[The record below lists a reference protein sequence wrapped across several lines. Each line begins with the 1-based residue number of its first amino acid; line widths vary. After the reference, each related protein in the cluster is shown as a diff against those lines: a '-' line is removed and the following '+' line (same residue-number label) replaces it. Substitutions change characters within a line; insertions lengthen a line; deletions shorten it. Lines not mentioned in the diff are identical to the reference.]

1 MNNDR
6 SVRIGTV
13 IIVTVGLVI
22 LSFIAAPFIMGVF
35 KPSED
40 QTAVGY
46 TSETVRAEVLN
57 IQEEGRTT
65 VGKQEQ
71 TYQIV
76 EIEVSEGEFKGSHMF
91 LEFGKNQIM
100 PEDYILKVGS
110 EILVTVGISPLD
122 NTPGAFFVDFV
133 RGKAL
138 VWIFLL
144 FAIISFVIGSWT
156 GVRSL
161 LGIIVGMGVIVLFI
175 IPQIAN
181 GANPVVTSIIGSA
194 IFLTVSL
201 YLVYGWR
208 AMTHSAVI
216 SMMISLI
223 LTGGISVFAV
233 KLARL
238 TGFGN
243 ENMMFLIQ
251 QSENTIDMRGIL
263 LAGIIIGSL
272 GVLDDLVVGQS
283 STVFQL
289 SEVSEDLKFNDL
301 YQRAMTVGR
310 DHVAASVNTLVLA
323 YAGES
328 LPMLLLFHIT
338 NFNLGM
344 AVNVSFIA
352 EEIVRALAGTIGLF
366 LSIPISTAM
375 ACLWVLRNPEITEI
389 GST

>member
-1 MNNDR
+1 MDSDR
-6 SVRIGTV
+6 IVKIGTV
-13 IIVTVGLVI
+13 IIVTAALVI
-22 LSFIAAPFIMGVF
+22 LSFVAAPYIMNIF
-35 KPSED
+35 KPITD
-40 QTAVGY
+40 QTTVGY

-76 EIEVSEGEFKGSHMF
+76 EIEVVEGEFNHNHMF
-91 LEFGKNQIM
+91 LEFGKNQVM
-100 PEDYILKVGS
+100 PEEYILKPGD

-122 NTPGAFFVDFV
+122 NTPSAFFVDFV

-138 VWIFLL
+138 LLIFLL

-156 GVRSL
+156 GLRSL
-161 LGIIVGMGVIVLFI
+161 LGIMVGMGVIILFV

-181 GANPVVTSIIGSA
+181 GANPLVTSIIGSV
-194 IFLTVSL
+194 IFLAVSL

-208 AMTHSAVI
+208 AMTHSAAI
-216 SMMISLI
+216 SMTLSLI
-223 LTGGISVFAV
+223 LTGGVSIFAV

-251 QSENTIDMRGIL
+251 QSENPIDMRGIL

-272 GVLDDLVVGQS
+272 GVLDDLAVGQS
-283 STVFQL
+283 SAVFQL
-289 SEVSEDLKFNDL
+289 SKANVNLKFQDL
-301 YQRAMTVGR
+301 FRRAMIIGR

-328 LPMLLLFHIT
+328 LPMLLLFSIT
-338 NFNLGM
+338 HVNLGM
-344 AVNVSFIA
+344 AINVSFIA

-375 ACLWVLRNPEITEI
+375 ACLWVLRKPEIAEI
-389 GST
+389 EKT

>member
-1 MNNDR
+1 MDSDR
-6 SVRIGTV
+6 IVKVGTV
-13 IIVTVGLVI
+13 IIITAALVV
-22 LSFIAAPFIMGVF
+22 LSFVAAPYIMGIF
-35 KPSED
+35 KPTRD

-57 IQEEGRTT
+57 IQEEGQTT

-71 TYQIV
+71 IYQIV
-76 EIEVSEGEFKGSHMF
+76 EIEIMEGEFKHSHMF
-91 LEFGKNQIM
+91 LEFGKNQVM
-100 PEDYILKVGS
+100 PEEYILKPGN

-144 FAIISFVIGSWT
+144 FTVISFIIGSWT
-156 GVRSL
+156 GLRSL
-161 LGIIVGMGVIVLFI
+161 LGMMVGMGVIILFI

-181 GANPVVTSIIGSA
+181 GANPVVTSIIWSA
-194 IFLTVSL
+194 VFLAVSL

-216 SMMISLI
+216 SMMLSLI
-223 LTGGISVFAV
+223 LSGGISVFVV

-251 QSENTIDMRGIL
+251 QSENPIDMRGIL

-283 STVFQL
+283 SAVFQL
-289 SEVSEDLKFNDL
+289 SKANADLKFQDL
-301 YQRAMTVGR
+301 YQQAMTIGR
-310 DHVAASVNTLVLA
+310 DHAAASVNTLVLA

-338 NFNLGM
+338 NVNLGM

-375 ACLWVLRNPEITEI
+375 ACLWVLREPEVAEI
-389 GST
+389 EKA

>member
-1 MNNDR
+1 MDSDR
-6 SVRIGTV
+6 IVKVGTV
-13 IIVTVGLVI
+13 IIVTAALVI
-22 LSFIAAPFIMGVF
+22 LSFVAAPYIMGIF
-35 KPSED
+35 ESTDEL
-40 QTAVGY
+40 TTVGY
-46 TSETVRAEVLN
+46 TSETVRAEVLS
-57 IQEEGRTT
+57 IQEEGYTT

-71 TYQIV
+71 IYQIV
-76 EIEVSEGEFKGSHMF
+76 EIEIMEGEFKHSHMF
-91 LEFGKNQIM
+91 LEFGKNQVM
-100 PEDYILKVGS
+100 PEEYILKPGN
-110 EILVTVGISPLD
+110 EILVNVGISPLD
-122 NTPGAFFVDFV
+122 NTTSAFFIDFM

-144 FAIISFVIGSWT
+144 FAIITFIIGSWT
-156 GVRSL
+156 GLRSL
-161 LGIIVGMGVIVLFI
+161 LGIVVGMCVIVLFI

-194 IFLTVSL
+194 VFLTVSL

-216 SMMISLI
+216 SMMLSLI
-223 LTGGISVFAV
+223 LTGGISIFVV

-251 QSENTIDMRGIL
+251 QSENPIDMRGIL

-283 STVFQL
+283 SAVFQL
-289 SEVSEDLKFNDL
+289 SDANADLNFQDL
-301 YQRAMTVGR
+301 FQRGMTIGR
-310 DHVAASVNTLVLA
+310 DHAAASVNTLVLA

-328 LPMLLLFHIT
+328 LPMLLLFHVT
-338 NFNLGM
+338 NVNLGM

-375 ACLWVLRNPEITEI
+375 ACLWVLRKTDRTE
-389 GST
+389 TEKM

>member
-1 MNNDR
+1 MDGDR
-6 SVRIGTV
+6 IVKIGTV
-13 IIVTVGLVI
+13 IIVTAALVI
-22 LSFIAAPFIMGVF
+22 LSFIAAPYIMGF
-35 KPSED
+35 FEPAGE
-40 QTAVGY
+40 QTTVGY
-46 TSETVRAEVLN
+46 ASETVRAEVLN
-57 IQEEGRTT
+57 IQEEGYTT

-71 TYQIV
+71 IYQIV
-76 EIEVSEGEFKGSHMF
+76 EIEIMEGEFKHSRMF
-91 LEFGKNQIM
+91 LEFGKNQVM
-100 PEDYILKVGS
+100 PEEYILKPGN

-122 NTPGAFFVDFV
+122 NTTRALFIDFM

-144 FAIISFVIGSWT
+144 FAIIIFIIGSWT
-156 GVRSL
+156 GLRSL
-161 LGIIVGMGVIVLFI
+161 LGIVVGMGAIILFI

-194 IFLTVSL
+194 VFLTVSL

-216 SMMISLI
+216 SMMLSLI
-223 LTGGISVFAV
+223 LTGGISIFVV

-251 QSENTIDMRGIL
+251 QSENPIDMRGIL

-283 STVFQL
+283 SAVFQL
-289 SEVSEDLKFNDL
+289 SEANADLNFQDL
-301 YQRAMTVGR
+301 FQRAMTIGR
-310 DHVAASVNTLVLA
+310 DHAAASVNTLVLA

-328 LPMLLLFHIT
+328 LPMLLLFHVT
-338 NFNLGM
+338 NVNLGM

-375 ACLWVLRNPEITEI
+375 ACLWVLRKPDITE
-389 GST
+389 TEKM

>member
-1 MNNDR
+1 MDNDR
-6 SVRIGTV
+6 IVRIGTV

-22 LSFIAAPFIMGVF
+22 LSFIAAPFIMGIF
-35 KPSED
+35 KPDED
-40 QTAVGY
+40 QAAVGY

-57 IQEEGRTT
+57 IQEEGHIT

-71 TYQIV
+71 IYQIV

-100 PEDYILKVGS
+100 PEEYILKAGS

-122 NTPGAFFVDFV
+122 NTPGAFFVDFA

-161 LGIIVGMGVIVLFI
+161 LGIMVGMGVIILYI

-181 GANPVVTSIIGSA
+181 GANPVLTSIIGSA
-194 IFLTVSL
+194 VFLTVSL

-216 SMMISLI
+216 SMIISLI
-223 LTGGISVFAV
+223 LTGAVSVFAV

-251 QSENTIDMRGIL
+251 QAENPIDMRGIL

-283 STVFQL
+283 SAVFQL
-289 SEVSEDLKFNDL
+289 SEVSENLKFNNL
-301 YQRAMTVGR
+301 YQRAMTIGR

-338 NFNLGM
+338 NVNLGM

-375 ACLWVLRNPEITEI
+375 ACLWVLRKPEITEI
-389 GST
+389 EKT

>member
-1 MNNDR
+1 MDNDR
-6 SVRIGTV
+6 IIRIGTV

-22 LSFIAAPFIMGVF
+22 LSFIAAPFIMGIF
-35 KPSED
+35 KPDED
-40 QTAVGY
+40 QAAVGY

-57 IQEEGRTT
+57 IQEEGHIT

-71 TYQIV
+71 IYQIV

-100 PEDYILKVGS
+100 PEEYILKAGS

-122 NTPGAFFVDFV
+122 NTPGAFFVDFA
-133 RGKAL
+133 RWKAL

-161 LGIIVGMGVIVLFI
+161 LGIMVGMGVIILYI
-175 IPQIAN
+175 IPQIAI
-181 GANPVVTSIIGSA
+181 GANPVLTSIIGSA
-194 IFLTVSL
+194 VFLTVSL

-216 SMMISLI
+216 SMIISLI
-223 LTGGISVFAV
+223 LTGAVSVFAV

-251 QSENTIDMRGIL
+251 QSENPIDMRGIL

-283 STVFQL
+283 SAVFQL
-289 SEVSEDLKFNDL
+289 SEVSENLKFNNL
-301 YQRAMTVGR
+301 YQRAMTIGR

-338 NFNLGM
+338 NVNLGM

-375 ACLWVLRNPEITEI
+375 ACLWVLQKPEITEI
-389 GST
+389 EKT

>member
-1 MNNDR
+1 M
-6 SVRIGTV
+6 
-13 IIVTVGLVI
+13 
-22 LSFIAAPFIMGVF
+22 
-35 KPSED
+35 
-40 QTAVGY
+40 
-46 TSETVRAEVLN
+46 RAEVLN

-65 VGKQEQ
+65 VGKREQ

-76 EIEVSEGEFKGSHMF
+76 VIEVSEGEFKGSHMF

-161 LGIIVGMGVIVLFI
+161 LGIIVGMGEIVLFI
-175 IPQIAN
+175 IHHIAN

-223 LTGGISVFAV
+223 LTGGVSVFAV

-338 NFNLGM
+338 NVNLGM

-375 ACLWVLRNPEITEI
+375 ACLWVLRKPEITEI

>member
-1 MNNDR
+1 MDNDR
-6 SVRIGTV
+6 IVRIGTV
-13 IIVTVGLVI
+13 IIVTIGLVI
-22 LSFIAAPFIMGVF
+22 LSFIAAPFIMGIF
-35 KPSED
+35 KPGED
-40 QTAVGY
+40 QASVGY

-57 IQEEGRTT
+57 IQEEGRIT

-71 TYQIV
+71 IYQIV

-100 PEDYILKVGS
+100 PEEYILKVGS

-156 GVRSL
+156 GLRSL
-161 LGIIVGMGVIVLFI
+161 LGIMVGMGVIILYI

-194 IFLTVSL
+194 IFLAVSL

-216 SMMISLI
+216 SMIISLI
-223 LTGGISVFAV
+223 LTGAVSVFAV

-251 QSENTIDMRGIL
+251 QSENPIDMRGIL

-283 STVFQL
+283 SAVFQL
-289 SEVSEDLKFNDL
+289 SEVNEGLKFNDL
-301 YQRAMTVGR
+301 YWRAMTIGR

-338 NFNLGM
+338 NVNLGM
-344 AVNVSFIA
+344 AINVSFIA

-375 ACLWVLRNPEITEI
+375 ACMWVLRKPEITEI
-389 GST
+389 EST

>member
-1 MNNDR
+1 MDNNKI
-6 SVRIGTV
+6 VRTGTV
-13 IIVTVGLVI
+13 IIVTVGLVV
-22 LSFIAAPFIMGVF
+22 LSFIAAPFLMNVF
-35 KPSED
+35 RPGED
-40 QTAVGY
+40 QAAVGY

-91 LEFGKNQIM
+91 LEFGKNQVV
-100 PEDYILKVGS
+100 PEEYILKVGS

-122 NTPGAFFVDFV
+122 NAPGAFFVDFV

-144 FAIISFVIGSWT
+144 FAIISFIIGSWT

-161 LGIIVGMGVIVLFI
+161 LGIMAGMGVIVLFI

-181 GANPVVTSIIGSA
+181 GANPVLTSIIGSA
-194 IFLTVSL
+194 VFLTVSL

-223 LTGGISVFAV
+223 LTGGVSIFAV
-233 KLARL
+233 KFARL

-251 QSENTIDMRGIL
+251 QSENSIDMRGIL

-283 STVFQL
+283 SAVFQL
-289 SEVSEDLKFNDL
+289 SEVSKDLKFNNI
-301 YQRAMTVGR
+301 YHRAMIIGR

-338 NFNLGM
+338 NVNLGM

-375 ACLWVLRNPEITEI
+375 ACLWVLRKPKITEI
-389 GST
+389 EKD

>member
-1 MNNDR
+1 MDGDR
-6 SVRIGTV
+6 IVKIGTV
-13 IIVTVGLVI
+13 IIVTVALVI
-22 LSFIAAPFIMGVF
+22 LSFVAAPYIMGIF
-35 KPSED
+35 EPASE
-40 QTAVGY
+40 QTTVGY
-46 TSETVRAEVLN
+46 ASETVRAEVLN
-57 IQEEGRTT
+57 IQEEGYTT

-71 TYQIV
+71 IYQIV
-76 EIEVSEGEFKGSHMF
+76 EIEIMEGEFKHSHMF
-91 LEFGKNQIM
+91 LEFGKNQVM
-100 PEDYILKVGS
+100 PEEYILKPGN

-122 NTPGAFFVDFV
+122 NTSSAFFIDFV

-144 FAIISFVIGSWT
+144 FAVITFIIGSWT
-156 GVRSL
+156 GLRSL
-161 LGIIVGMGVIVLFI
+161 MGIVIGMGAIVLFI

-194 IFLTVSL
+194 VFLTVSL

-216 SMMISLI
+216 SMMLSLI
-223 LTGGISVFAV
+223 LTGGISIFVV

-251 QSENTIDMRGIL
+251 QSENPIDMRGIL

-283 STVFQL
+283 SAVFQL
-289 SEVSEDLKFNDL
+289 SEANADLNFQDL
-301 YQRAMTVGR
+301 FQRAMTIGR
-310 DHVAASVNTLVLA
+310 DHAAASVNTLVLA

-328 LPMLLLFHIT
+328 LPMLLLFHVT
-338 NFNLGM
+338 NVNLGM

-375 ACLWVLRNPEITEI
+375 ACLWVLRKTDITE
-389 GST
+389 TEKM

>member
-1 MNNDR
+1 MDNNKI
-6 SVRIGTV
+6 VKIGTV

-22 LSFIAAPFIMGVF
+22 LSFIAAPFIMNIFRPG
-35 KPSED
+35 ED
-40 QTAVGY
+40 QAAVGY

-76 EIEVSEGEFKGSHMF
+76 EIEVLEGEFKGSHMF
-91 LEFGKNQIM
+91 LEFGKNQII
-100 PEDYILKVGS
+100 PEEYILKVGS

-138 VWIFLL
+138 I
-144 FAIISFVIGSWT
+144 IGSWT

-161 LGIIVGMGVIVLFI
+161 LGIMVGMGVIVLFI

-181 GANPVVTSIIGSA
+181 GANPVLTSIIGSA
-194 IFLTVSL
+194 VFLTVSL

-223 LTGGISVFAV
+223 LTGGVSIFAV

-251 QSENTIDMRGIL
+251 QSENSIDMRGIL

-283 STVFQL
+283 SAVFQL
-289 SEVSEDLKFNDL
+289 SEVSKDLKFNDL
-301 YQRAMTVGR
+301 YHRAMTIGR

-338 NFNLGM
+338 NVNLGM

-375 ACLWVLRNPEITEI
+375 ACLWVLRKPKITEI
-389 GST
+389 EKT

>member
-1 MNNDR
+1 MDNDR
-6 SVRIGTV
+6 IVRIGTV

-22 LSFIAAPFIMGVF
+22 LSFIAAPFLMGIL

-40 QTAVGY
+40 QAAVGY

-57 IQEEGRTT
+57 IQEEGRIT

-100 PEDYILKVGS
+100 PEEYILKAGS

-122 NTPGAFFVDFV
+122 NTSSAFFVDFV

-144 FAIISFVIGSWT
+144 FAVISFVIGSWT

-161 LGIIVGMGVIVLFI
+161 LGIMVGMGVIILYI

-194 IFLTVSL
+194 VFLTVSL

-216 SMMISLI
+216 SMMVSLI
-223 LTGGISVFAV
+223 LTGGVSVFAV

-251 QSENTIDMRGIL
+251 QSENPIDMRGIL

-283 STVFQL
+283 SAVFQL
-289 SEVSEDLKFNDL
+289 SEVSENLKFKNL
-301 YQRAMTVGR
+301 YWRAMTIGR

-338 NFNLGM
+338 NVNLGM

-375 ACLWVLRNPEITEI
+375 ACLWVLRKPEVTEI
-389 GST
+389 EST

>member
-1 MNNDR
+1 MDSDR
-6 SVRIGTV
+6 IVKIGTV
-13 IIVTVGLVI
+13 IIVTAALVI
-22 LSFIAAPFIMGVF
+22 LSFVTAPYIMGFF
-35 KPSED
+35 KPSSD
-40 QTAVGY
+40 QTTVGY
-46 TSETVRAEVLN
+46 ASETVRAEVLN
-57 IQEEGRTT
+57 IQEEGYTT

-71 TYQIV
+71 TFQIV
-76 EIEVSEGEFKGSHMF
+76 EIEIMEGEFKHSHMF
-91 LEFGKNQIM
+91 LEFGKNQVM
-100 PEDYILKVGS
+100 PEEYILKPGN
-110 EILVTVGISPLD
+110 EILVTVGVSPLD
-122 NTPGAFFVDFV
+122 NTTSAFFIDFV
-133 RGKAL
+133 RWKAL

-144 FAIISFVIGSWT
+144 FAIISFIIGSWT
-156 GVRSL
+156 GLRSL
-161 LGIIVGMGVIVLFI
+161 LGIVAGMSVIILFI

-194 IFLTVSL
+194 IFLAVSL

-208 AMTHSAVI
+208 AMTHSATI
-216 SMMISLI
+216 SMMFSLI
-223 LTGGISVFAV
+223 LVGGISIFAV

-251 QSENTIDMRGIL
+251 QSENPIDMRGIL

-283 STVFQL
+283 SAVFQL
-289 SEVSEDLKFNDL
+289 SKANADLNFL
-301 YQRAMTVGR
+301 ELFRRAMTIGR
-310 DHVAASVNTLVLA
+310 DHAAASVNTLVLA

-328 LPMLLLFHIT
+328 LPMLLLFHVT
-338 NFNLGM
+338 NVNLGM

-375 ACLWVLRNPEITEI
+375 ACLWVSRKPEITE
-389 GST
+389 TE

>member
-1 MNNDR
+1 MDSDR
-6 SVRIGTV
+6 IVKVGTV
-13 IIVTVGLVI
+13 IIVTAALVI
-22 LSFIAAPFIMGVF
+22 LSFVAAPYIMGIF
-35 KPSED
+35 ESTDEL
-40 QTAVGY
+40 TTVGY
-46 TSETVRAEVLN
+46 TSETVRAEVLS
-57 IQEEGRTT
+57 IQEEGYTT

-71 TYQIV
+71 IYQIV
-76 EIEVSEGEFKGSHMF
+76 EIEIMEGEFKHSHMF
-91 LEFGKNQIM
+91 LEFGKNQVM
-100 PEDYILKVGS
+100 PEEYILKPGN
-110 EILVTVGISPLD
+110 EILVNVGISPLD
-122 NTPGAFFVDFV
+122 NTTSAFFIDFM

-144 FAIISFVIGSWT
+144 FAIITFIIGSWT
-156 GVRSL
+156 GLRSL
-161 LGIIVGMGVIVLFI
+161 LGIVVGMCVIVLFI

-194 IFLTVSL
+194 VFLTVSL

-216 SMMISLI
+216 SMMLSLI
-223 LTGGISVFAV
+223 LTGGISIFVV

-251 QSENTIDMRGIL
+251 QSENPIDMRGIL

-283 STVFQL
+283 SAVFQL
-289 SEVSEDLKFNDL
+289 SDANADLNFQDL
-301 YQRAMTVGR
+301 FQRAMTIGR
-310 DHVAASVNTLVLA
+310 DHAAASVNTLVLA

-328 LPMLLLFHIT
+328 LPMLLLFHVT
-338 NFNLGM
+338 NVNLGM
-344 AVNVSFIA
+344 AINVSFIA

-375 ACLWVLRNPEITEI
+375 ACLWVLRKTDRTE
-389 GST
+389 TEKM

>member
-1 MNNDR
+1 MDNDKII
-6 SVRIGTV
+6 RIGTV
-13 IIVTVGLVI
+13 IIVTVGLVV
-22 LSFIAAPFIMGVF
+22 LSFIAAPFIMGIFEPDEV
-35 KPSED
+35 
-40 QTAVGY
+40 QAAVGY

-57 IQEEGRTT
+57 IQEEGHIT

-71 TYQIV
+71 IYQIV

-100 PEDYILKVGS
+100 PEEYILKAGS

-122 NTPGAFFVDFV
+122 NTSSAFFVDFV

-161 LGIIVGMGVIVLFI
+161 LGIMVGMGVIILYI
-175 IPQIAN
+175 IPQIEN
-181 GANPVVTSIIGSA
+181 GANPVLTSIIGSA
-194 IFLTVSL
+194 VFLTVSL

-208 AMTHSAVI
+208 TMTHSAVI
-216 SMMISLI
+216 SMIISLI
-223 LTGGISVFAV
+223 LTGAVSVFAV

-251 QSENTIDMRGIL
+251 QSENPIDMRGIL

-283 STVFQL
+283 SAVFQL
-289 SEVSEDLKFNDL
+289 SEVSENLKFNNL
-301 YQRAMTVGR
+301 YQRAMTIGR
-310 DHVAASVNTLVLA
+310 GHVAASVNTLVLA

-338 NFNLGM
+338 NVNLGM

-366 LSIPISTAM
+366 LSIPITTAM
-375 ACLWVLRNPEITEI
+375 ACLWVLRKPEITEI
-389 GST
+389 EKT